1 VILATVSN
9 DAAFQSDIRNSLE
22 SRCRFDSIWG
32 LGYDES
38 ARLLALKSDQK
49 SLVFL
54 DFSDRDLALPP
65 ARVLTS
71 RSHIALVGVNCGESR
86 EELLQ
91 LMQVGIR
98 DALPQLTAHAIQ
110 QAANRAMSLLDV
122 DGQILGDV
130 FAFIPAKP
138 GCGATTIATYATAMA
153 AAYAEE
159 PTLLLD
165 YDIRQGITTFLL
177 KGDGARS
184 IVDALERARCL
195 DRDIW
200 AGLVSPMGH
209 LHLLGS
215 GAIDYARSFPAEDF
229 ANLLDFAVR
238 QYSSIAVDL
247 PGSMEDFE
255 CEVLL
260 RAKRIMLVCTPDIG
274 ALHVARRKSK
284 WLSDLQLADKSC
296 VVLNGVDR
304 RSTLS
309 VSEVE
314 RIIQLPVRHTLPAG
328 AKEITAAAQRGAIL
342 DSETPLGRQVASLAR
357 EMAPAK
363 SGSRKSNPVRR
374 FIEYFSVS
382 PAREGRIA

>member
-1 VILATVSN
+1 MILATVSN
-9 DAAFQSDIRNSLE
+9 NVGFQSDIRNALE
-22 SRCRFDSIWG
+22 SRCRFDSIWA

-38 ARLLALKSDQK
+38 SRLLALKSDQK
-49 SLVFL
+49 SLVFI
-54 DFSDRDLALPP
+54 DFEDRGRALPP
-65 ARVLTS
+65 AKALTS

-110 QAANRAMSLLDV
+110 QAANRAMGLLEV
-122 DGQILGDV
+122 DGEILGDV

-184 IVDALERARCL
+184 VVDALERAKSL

-200 AGLVSPMGH
+200 TGLVSQMGH

-215 GAIDYARSFPAEDF
+215 GAIDYARSFAAEDF
-229 ANLLDFAVR
+229 ASLLDFAVR

-260 RAKRIMLVCTPDIG
+260 RAKQILLVCTPDIG

-284 WLSDLQLADKSC
+284 WLADLHLTDKSC

-309 VSEVE
+309 VGEVE

-328 AKEITAAAQRGAIL
+328 SREIAAAAQKGSIP
-342 DSETPLGRQVASLAR
+342 DSGSPLGRQVANLAR
-357 EMAPAK
+357 EMVPAK
-363 SGSRKSNPVRR
+363 SVARKSSPVRR

-382 PAREGRIA
+382 PAREGRAV